1 MVLAEQLGLD
11 GEQVGAEEPRH
22 VRAHELLK
30 ARVAPGRGK
39 RREPLEL
46 RHRHKALLPHL
57 LLPPPYRQAWARRGR
72 RGAWTV
78 VEVHHGGGFCGGTGQ
93 GLEEAAVM
101 AVPEREETGKHLGPT
116 GAVGTGS
123 GPPAN
128 GPTPVA
134 QWGERVCLPRQWPA
148 AGQQPAAGRLQ
159 PSRTG

>member
-1 MVLAEQLGLD
+1 
-11 GEQVGAEEPRH
+11 
-22 VRAHELLK
+22 
-30 ARVAPGRGK
+30 
-39 RREPLEL
+39 
-46 RHRHKALLPHL
+46 
-57 LLPPPYRQAWARRGR
+57 
-72 RGAWTV
+72 V

-134 QWGERVCLPRQWPA
+134 RSRPA
-148 AGQQPAAGRLQ
+148 ASSRPAAAQPNGVIGLRLPNKNGEQ
-159 PSRTG
+159 TSFSPFF